1 MPTKSKARTAPA
13 AVAGKNG
20 HSLISSEKF
29 RQLYAALV
37 KYELIEKRFGSP
49 SEGGV
54 TAGAVGITL
63 DLKLEDT
70 LVVGPRTFAANL
82 IKGVPVR
89 ALLDYPNSSPFI
101 YGAVNT
107 LAPAGPS
114 AARQAGLA
122 TGAALANKL
131 AKNGNL
137 AVAFIE
143 GGATAL
149 AECKEALEL
158 ASTHKLPALYVIHA
172 NADRKLDRLLTEMG
186 ETVTVVTVDAHD
198 AVAVYRVAQES
209 LARARDGDPSVIVCV
224 PYLTNGT
231 RPSALLNMEQYL
243 TGKKLFRK
251 QWKDEAIAELER
263 ELSSACHP
271 KGNPLA

>member
-49 SEGGV
+49 SEGDV

-107 LAPAGPS
+107 LAPAG
-114 AARQAGLA
+114 
-122 TGAALANKL
+122 
-131 AKNGNL
+131 
-137 AVAFIE
+137 
-143 GGATAL
+143 
-149 AECKEALEL
+149 
-158 ASTHKLPALYVIHA
+158 
-172 NADRKLDRLLTEMG
+172 
-186 ETVTVVTVDAHD
+186 
-198 AVAVYRVAQES
+198 
-209 LARARDGDPSVIVCV
+209 
-224 PYLTNGT
+224 
-231 RPSALLNMEQYL
+231 
-243 TGKKLFRK
+243 
-251 QWKDEAIAELER
+251 
-263 ELSSACHP
+263 
-271 KGNPLA
+271 